1 MDIKSYFSKYWLV
14 YGPLGVTY
22 KINPAWADIR
32 ETVVFPAFQNSVTP
46 QAKPPQFICISVRE
60 IYEIVHV

>member
-32 ETVVFPAFQNSVTP
+32 DTVVFPAFQNSVNPTGKTTP
-46 QAKPPQFICISVRE
+46 
-60 IYEIVHV
+60 VHMYQ